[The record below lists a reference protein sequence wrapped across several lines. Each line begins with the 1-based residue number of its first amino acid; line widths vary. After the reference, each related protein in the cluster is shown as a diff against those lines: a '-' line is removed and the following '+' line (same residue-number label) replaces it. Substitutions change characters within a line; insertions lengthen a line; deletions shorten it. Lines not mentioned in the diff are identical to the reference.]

1 MRKDIDRQLKNN
13 VRIRASKK
21 KFELDLLNIKLEPR
35 QLDTIIITVY
45 KDTCDK
51 YTEGKFKLIHYYICI
66 AFSYLIP
73 WWYSI
78 RCALFCILAYLC
90 IDIVILTYPRIDFLK
105 WQWFVI
111 YWFKKKFNIRLMF
124 CQLINLLLITIP
136 SY

>member
-1 MRKDIDRQLKNN
+1 MRKHIDRQLKNN

-66 AFSYLIP
+66 AFSCLIP
-73 WWYSI
+73 
-78 RCALFCILAYLC
+78 
-90 IDIVILTYPRIDFLK
+90 
-105 WQWFVI
+105 
-111 YWFKKKFNIRLMF
+111 
-124 CQLINLLLITIP
+124 
-136 SY
+136 